1 MIKILASL
9 EDLQQT
15 QKLHLSMLLS
25 ISRQLNAA
33 GGLVAMELPEGMQ
46 FPIETE
52 DLTSVEDKVL
62 DTSTI

>member
-1 MIKILASL
+1 
-9 EDLQQT
+9 
-15 QKLHLSMLLS
+15 MLLS

-62 DTSTI
+62 DTSTIKVLVSHFTV